1 MTADTQADGPYASDS
16 GSGDSAAHEARVAA
30 IRHAMPQWAQVSS
43 GLKPA
48 PARNPS
54 LPTLVGLFILILCF
68 FVVLTSISLKDQHRE
83 KSVMASLER
92 TFAGEGMSVP
102 SEDEPAD
109 QAKHM
114 LGNLRAKLGS

>member
-1 MTADTQADGPYASDS
+1 MTADAQAESPHASAAA
-16 GSGDSAAHEARVAA
+16 SGDSAAHEARAAA
-30 IRHAMPQWAQVSS
+30 IRHAMPQWAQLAS
-43 GLKPA
+43 GLTPA

-83 KSVMASLER
+83 QSVMASLER
-92 TFAGEGMSVP
+92 TFSGEGMAQP

-109 QAKHM
+109 RQTKRM
-114 LGNLRAKLGS
+114 LGN